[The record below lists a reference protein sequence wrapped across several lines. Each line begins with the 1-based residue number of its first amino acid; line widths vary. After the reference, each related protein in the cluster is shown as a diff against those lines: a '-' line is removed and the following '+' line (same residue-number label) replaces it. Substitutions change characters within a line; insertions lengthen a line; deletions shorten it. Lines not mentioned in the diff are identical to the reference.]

1 MAQGYLELTMNT
13 KLAHTIT
20 VKSVEW
26 QNLTTWWL
34 IRNNTKK
41 DFTDRIIVYFDGVPF
56 AG

>member
-1 MAQGYLELTMNT
+1 MNT

-20 VKSVEW
+20 VKSVEL

-41 DFTDRIIVYFDGVPF
+41 DFTDRIVVYFDSVPF